1 MCHARPNYK
10 TNIQLCFQRLRGLQ
24 THKALLYGVDWRGT
38 PQGILSDGPRMP
50 HRNFYRMVGTSVTC
64 AFIELEIRQFASA
77 FSISSLA
84 LAASPP
90 AGSVIT
96 GFNVISVN

>member
-1 MCHARPNYK
+1 MCHSTHNRK
-10 TNIQLCFQRLRGLQ
+10 THIQFCFQPVRDQEPYGI
-24 THKALLYGVDWRGT
+24 LLEGFEWRGT
-38 PQGILSDGPRMP
+38 PQGILGDGPRMP

-77 FSISSLA
+77 FSINSFA

-90 AGSVIT
+90 GGSVMT
-96 GFNVISVN
+96 GFSVIAVN